1 MPRLTDSPA
10 AHPVQT
16 EAPAPGPRG
25 YQRVRPPKLPS
36 RTKPDTVA
44 AGFPRPRKPR
54 RRGRLV
60 LVLVVLVLLSGAAG
74 AGWAFKDQLLGRDTP
89 TATAATRTEQGR
101 TADSQSRESSDDSAL
116 LPLSALE
123 ADLEDSV
130 NAFGEQPV
138 ESVECYNHSH
148 VSVGDQ
154 LPCRVETE
162 SSSVRVSLVV
172 TDIAP
177 IMYDSDL
184 AAADFRAADSRAAE
198 PTHLGPREVAR
209 AELNRLRDED
219 VVLLPLDGSWAVQLA
234 SKAEGITDP
243 LQVAENGTNT
253 FYAPDILGEHETFR
267 RDPRFE
273 GDVLLVKGTD
283 FGEKSTYNGKPFW
296 ITLLLGDFDSS
307 DDVERWCER
316 QFPELS
322 SDELANSCLP
332 RTLDAPH

>member
-1 MPRLTDSPA
+1 
-10 AHPVQT
+10 
-16 EAPAPGPRG
+16 
-25 YQRVRPPKLPS
+25 
-36 RTKPDTVA
+36 
-44 AGFPRPRKPR
+44 
-54 RRGRLV
+54 
-60 LVLVVLVLLSGAAG
+60 VLVVFMLLSGAAG

-89 TATAATRTEQGR
+89 AANAATRTKQGQ
-101 TADSQSRESSDDSAL
+101 TDDSQSRESSDSSAL

-123 ADLEDSV
+123 ADLEESV
-130 NAFGEQPV
+130 NALGEQPA

-148 VSVGDQ
+148 VSVGDHV
-154 LPCRVETE
+154 PCVVETD

-172 TDIAP
+172 TDVAP
-177 IMYDSDL
+177 ITYDSDL
-184 AAADFRAADSRAAE
+184 AAADFRPADIPAADPHAAE
-198 PTHLGPREVAR
+198 PTRLGPREAAR
-209 AELNRLRDED
+209 AELNQLRAED

-253 FYAPDILGEHETFR
+253 FYAPDILAEHETFR
-267 RDPRFE
+267 HDPRFE

-322 SDELANSCLP
+322 SEELANSCLS